1 MMQYISTWGSI
12 SVVRLDKSSLYMQVI
27 ANQRKEPFTCLRIFY
42 SCLSEYNSYILN
54 RINSILR
61 NLDCLCAGLKYFKA
75 ADRTEDLAREAVY
88 FKITTVTCYSR
99 KLSQRGNNKY
109 LFLKINGYR

>member
-1 MMQYISTWGSI
+1 MKEKSI
-12 SVVRLDKSSLYMQVI
+12 SWYLVHDVHSTFCGK
-27 ANQRKEPFTCLRIFY
+27 N
-42 SCLSEYNSYILN
+42 EYN
-54 RINSILR
+54 
-61 NLDCLCAGLKYFKA
+61 GKA
-75 ADRTEDLAREAVY
+75 SFYLSEDLAREAVY